1 VDPLQR
7 VEGTRDDRSHA
18 RFLVLYFMRAAVMV
32 LCSMFLSAVVL
43 ASVVCVDAFP
53 EKPQMRGSFGVV
65 NFVSFVLMYVYDL
78 ILGLAITAGIRKRL
92 LGVIE
97 RC

>member
-1 VDPLQR
+1 
-7 VEGTRDDRSHA
+7 
-18 RFLVLYFMRAAVMV
+18 
-32 LCSMFLSAVVL
+32 
-43 ASVVCVDAFP
+43 VDAFP